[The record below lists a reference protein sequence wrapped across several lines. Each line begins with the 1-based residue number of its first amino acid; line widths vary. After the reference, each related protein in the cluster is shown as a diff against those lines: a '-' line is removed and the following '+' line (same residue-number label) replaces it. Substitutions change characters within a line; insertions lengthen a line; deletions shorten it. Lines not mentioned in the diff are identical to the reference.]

1 MYLLEESKIIPI
13 KKSIL
18 CNEIKKHIKIMVFT
32 SKIKNLNSLEV
43 KTKSFDTN
51 SKLRMACDVK

>member
-1 MYLLEESKIIPI
+1 
-13 KKSIL
+13 
-18 CNEIKKHIKIMVFT
+18 MVFT

-51 SKLRMACDVK
+51 SKLRMVCDVK